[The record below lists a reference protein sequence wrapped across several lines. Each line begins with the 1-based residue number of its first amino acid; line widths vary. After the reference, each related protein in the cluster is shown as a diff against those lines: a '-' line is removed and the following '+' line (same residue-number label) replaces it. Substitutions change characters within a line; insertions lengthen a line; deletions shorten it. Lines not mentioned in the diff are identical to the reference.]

1 MDWKGIGHGLI
12 QLLSQHLTCVMI
24 VFTMGI
30 ACDLRTLLGV
40 WDSQRLTV

>member
-1 MDWKGIGHGLI
+1 MDWKGTGHGLI

-30 ACDLRTLLGV
+30 AYGLPTLLGA
-40 WDSQRLTV
+40 